1 MPNRKNIRLVDPILS
16 NLAFGYS
23 NPNLIGHELFPRV
36 GVPAKS
42 GKIIKFG
49 KDAFR
54 VINSRRA
61 PGTVTKR
68 ITIGVADENFSLY
81 SNALDCVVPKEWL
94 PEAALTPGLN
104 FQRSSLETVMQ
115 IELNNLEY
123 EQANLARNPAAY
135 SATNKV
141 SLAGN
146 AKWIDYANSD
156 PIGDVKAGREAIRK
170 KTGQYP
176 NKMVIPADV
185 HNILS
190 EHPKLLAKFSNDELQ
205 IMTIEHYQ
213 KIFQVKKV
221 VIGMSMLINP
231 DNNDAFEDVWTND
244 VILAIV
250 PEVITSMASMSFGYN
265 YVLDAPGNKHPNVEA
280 FWYDRGIKSHVAGV
294 EYERQSLLTGM
305 DSGYL
310 IQGCIE

>member
-1 MPNRKNIRLVDPILS
+1 MNRKNIRVVDPVLS
-16 NLAFGYS
+16 NLAFGYT

-36 GVPAKS
+36 GVPAKA

-68 ITIGVADENFSLY
+68 ITIGFADENFSLF

-94 PEAALTPGLN
+94 ADGALIPGLN
-104 FQRSSLETVMQ
+104 FQRSSLEAVMQ
-115 IELNNLEY
+115 IELNNLEF
-123 EQANLARNPAAY
+123 EQATLARNPAAY

-141 SLAGN
+141 TLAGTSQ
-146 AKWIDYANSD
+146 WSDYANSD
-156 PIGDVKAGREAIRK
+156 PIADVKAGREAIRQ

-190 EHPKLLAKFSNDELQ
+190 EHPNLLAKFSNDELK
-205 IMTIEHYQ
+205 IMTVEHYQ
-213 KIFQVKKV
+213 KIFQIKKV

-231 DNNDAFEDVWTND
+231 SNNDNFEDVWAKD

-250 PEVITSMASMSFGYN
+250 PESITSHAAMSYGYN
-265 YVLDAPGNKHPNVEA
+265 YVLEAPGSKHPNVEA
-280 FWYDRGIKSHVAGV
+280 FWYDRAIKSHVAGV

-310 IQGCIE
+310 LKDCI

>member
-1 MPNRKNIRLVDPILS
+1 MNRKNIRTVDPVLS

-23 NPNLIGHELFPRV
+23 NPSLVGHELFPRV

-54 VINSRRA
+54 VINTRRA
-61 PGTVTKR
+61 PGTATKR
-68 ITIGVADENFSLY
+68 ITIGFADENYSLH

-94 PEAALTPGLN
+94 AEAALIPGLS
-104 FQRSSLETVMQ
+104 FQRSSLEAVMQ

-123 EQANLARNPAAY
+123 EQATLARNPAAY

-141 SLAGN
+141 SLVGN
-146 AKWIDYANSD
+146 AKWSDYVNSD

-176 NKMVIPADV
+176 NKMLIPADV
-185 HNILS
+185 NEMLS
-190 EHPKLLAKFSNDELQ
+190 EHPQMLAKFSNDELK
-205 IMTIEHYQ
+205 IMTVEHYQ
-213 KIFQVKKV
+213 KIFQVEKV

-231 DNNDAFEDVWTND
+231 KNNDNFEDVWAAD
-244 VILAIV
+244 VVLAVV
-250 PEVITSMASMSFGYN
+250 PKMVTSHATMSFGYN
-265 YVLDAPGNKHPNVEA
+265 YALDAPGNKHPNVEQ
-280 FWYDRGIKSHVAGV
+280 FWYDRTIKSHVAGV

-305 DSGYL
+305 DAGYL
-310 IQGCIE
+310 IQGCI